1 MKAEPSAV
9 DKGSGAGR
17 PRDTRIDG
25 AILQAAAELVVEV
38 GYSNLSLAAVAER
51 AGTTKT
57 ALYRRWPSKAELVHE
72 AAFAVPPN
80 AVTAPPGDAAG
91 DLRAMMAGARD
102 AFTSP
107 VVRAALPGLI
117 ADMARNA
124 ELTARIMERFEGLFE
139 VMRHWVADSVSRGE
153 ARAGVDP
160 DRLVELIGGATL
172 LGMMLRPDE
181 DLADDWVQRIADII
195 AHGVVA

>member
-1 MKAEPSAV
+1 
-9 DKGSGAGR
+9 
-17 PRDTRIDG
+17 
-25 AILQAAAELVVEV
+25 LQAAAELVVEV